1 MDKSTGSPYDDVFRT
16 LQNDCPELLIP
27 VVNDIFRT
35 DYAAGRDQV
44 VVRNNEFF
52 FTAPDGEQ
60 TKVVSDSHVMIGGS
74 HYHMECQSTA
84 DGTMVVRMFAYDVQI
99 AMRHARMAGDVY
111 MVEFPRS
118 AVFYL
123 RSTRNTPDSMEVQL
137 YVPEDSCRYQIPAIK
152 IEDYSVD
159 DQRIFCEDAPCHVA
173 EGDSE
178 SDKKV
183 YRHFRKAG

>member
-74 HYHMECQSTA
+74 HYHMECQSAA

-99 AMRHARMAGDVY
+99 AMRH
-111 MVEFPRS
+111 
-118 AVFYL
+118 
-123 RSTRNTPDSMEVQL
+123 
-137 YVPEDSCRYQIPAIK
+137 
-152 IEDYSVD
+152 
-159 DQRIFCEDAPCHVA
+159 
-173 EGDSE
+173 
-178 SDKKV
+178 
-183 YRHFRKAG
+183 FRKAG

>member
-1 MDKSTGSPYDDVFRT
+1 MGSGIAHDDPDRRKSMDKSTGNPYDDVFRT

-99 AMRHARMAGDVY
+99 AMRH
-111 MVEFPRS
+111 
-118 AVFYL
+118 
-123 RSTRNTPDSMEVQL
+123 
-137 YVPEDSCRYQIPAIK
+137 
-152 IEDYSVD
+152 
-159 DQRIFCEDAPCHVA
+159 
-173 EGDSE
+173 
-178 SDKKV
+178 
-183 YRHFRKAG
+183 FRKAG

>member
-1 MDKSTGSPYDDVFRT
+1 
-16 LQNDCPELLIP
+16 
-27 VVNDIFRT
+27 
-35 DYAAGRDQV
+35 
-44 VVRNNEFF
+44 
-52 FTAPDGEQ
+52 
-60 TKVVSDSHVMIGGS
+60 MIGGS

-137 YVPEDSCRYQIPAIK
+137 SCAGDRFFAG
-152 IEDYSVD
+152 SVSGWN
-159 DQRIFCEDAPCHVA
+159 RRVCR
-173 EGDSE
+173 G
-178 SDKKV
+178 
-183 YRHFRKAG
+183 

>member
-1 MDKSTGSPYDDVFRT
+1 M
-16 LQNDCPELLIP
+16 
-27 VVNDIFRT
+27 
-35 DYAAGRDQV
+35 
-44 VVRNNEFF
+44 
-52 FTAPDGEQ
+52 
-60 TKVVSDSHVMIGGS
+60 VSDSHVMIGGS

-159 DQRIFCEDAPCHVA
+159 DLFERKLYFFLPFYIFFYEKDFAEYEADESRRRELEQVFCGIRGAAGTGVCAGDDQRIFREDAPCHVA

-178 SDKKV
+178 SDKEV